1 MDLQPAIFDAKW
13 PLVVWMR
20 IEEFQ
25 LVSLKMISEAP
36 YRLRVV
42 SPTHLLRSAHPPLP
56 TQALLLKT
64 PTYAAY
70 TSLPLTVPG
79 ELQGRNLGFARQVV
93 LWASNANK
101 GARAMANELATA
113 FTGVIVCGGAE
124 IPPRATHML
133 LYLCEATW
141 SDDRLAEQVER
152 VREAG
157 LPIVM
162 AHENDPDR
170 DGCAFARF
178 FETTPQELVASGIYR
193 DLAIACFPGLH
204 RQERVPRLSQPRRQ
218 QTVDDCLDM
227 VGVAFAL
234 GKGSRCQPES
244 RS

>member
-1 MDLQPAIFDAKW
+1 
-13 PLVVWMR
+13 MR

>member
-1 MDLQPAIFDAKW
+1 
-13 PLVVWMR
+13 
-20 IEEFQ
+20 
-25 LVSLKMISEAP
+25 
-36 YRLRVV
+36 
-42 SPTHLLRSAHPPLP
+42 
-56 TQALLLKT
+56 
-64 PTYAAY
+64 
-70 TSLPLTVPG
+70 
-79 ELQGRNLGFARQVV
+79 
-93 LWASNANK
+93 
-101 GARAMANELATA
+101 MANELAA
-113 FTGVIVCGGAE
+113 SFPGVAVDNASE
-124 IPPRATHML
+124 MPERATHML

-218 QTVDDCLDM
+218 QTVDDCLEM

-234 GKGSRCQPES
+234 GKGAWCQPEPCS
-244 RS
+244 QGGHA

>member
-1 MDLQPAIFDAKW
+1 
-13 PLVVWMR
+13 MR

-25 LVSLKMISEAP
+25 LVSLKMISE
-36 YRLRVV
+36 
-42 SPTHLLRSAHPPLP
+42 
-56 TQALLLKT
+56 ALLLKT

-204 RQERVPRLSQPRRQ
+204 RQVSLSLLAKVLGASPSRARRGGMRELRRNVSESLRGRKLSSQMAEPSASSSAPIGPAGQERR
-218 QTVDDCLDM
+218 
-227 VGVAFAL
+227 A
-234 GKGSRCQPES
+234 
-244 RS
+244 

>member
-152 VREAG
+152 VREGG

-170 DGCAFARF
+170 NGCAFARF

-193 DLAIACFPGLH
+193 DLAVACFPGLH
-204 RQERVPRLSQPRRQ
+204 REARASPASPCLRHSGQEN
-218 QTVDDCLDM
+218 CL
-227 VGVAFAL
+227 GV
-234 GKGSRCQPES
+234 ES
-244 RS
+244 